1 MFEKFQ
7 EAVKNAY
14 LDLKKSNKLDFRRD
28 PPSTGDLKN
37 WCIQCLER
45 GLTKEDETVFK
56 NYFNATQSNKSLKDI
71 IRDFEADKLRSLRN
85 FIVNNGTRRPDW
97 EVVKLLAIL
106 VDFKLR
112 PYNRDDWD
120 DKPIIKRPLLQPDF
134 KDDGKQE
141 EKQEE
146 NEIEKTTNIFGE
158 ERTGKEDST
167 GPNKQKN
174 DPDPTDQHEITADEE
189 QGDNVII
196 PTPGPS
202 VDPTAVSA
210 PNPIKGKTFFR
221 NKANYPY
228 GALIIVL
235 IAIVIYSFINK
246 ECMCWNGI
254 KYIKVDCRDKTQPNQ
269 IIALNEDKLHNFEK
283 IMKPDTLSKA
293 DVGKVWYSKI
303 DNEVEFFT
311 HSGYHP
317 VNSKKSL
324 KAATEHIINT
334 WAGGK
339 SLNLDNK
346 SIEALP

>member
-7 EAVKNAY
+7 EAVRNAY

-28 PPSTGDLKN
+28 RPSTGDLKN

-120 DKPIIKRPLLQPDF
+120 DNSIIKRPPLQPDS

-141 EKQEE
+141 E
-146 NEIEKTTNIFGE
+146 NELDKTTTTFGGDGTTE
-158 ERTGKEDST
+158 EDST
-167 GPNKQKN
+167 KVDEETNN
-174 DPDPTDQHEITADEE
+174 PDPTSQNENTNAIDGDKGGEVLIITD
-189 QGDNVII
+189 
-196 PTPGPS
+196 GPS
-202 VDPTAVSA
+202 AGTTEASTIS
-210 PNPIKGKTFFR
+210 PIKGKTFFR
-221 NKANYPY
+221 NKTYYPY
-228 GALIIVL
+228 AGLAVVI
-235 IAIVIYSFINK
+235 IAIVIFSFINK

-254 KYIKVDCRDKTQPNQ
+254 KYIKVDCRDNTQPNQ
-269 IIALNEDKLHNFEK
+269 IIGLNEDKLNNFEK
-283 IMKPDTLSKA
+283 IMKPDTLTKA

-303 DNEVEFFT
+303 NNEVEFFT
-311 HSGYHP
+311 HSGHHP
-317 VNSKKSL
+317 IQNRRSL

-339 SLNLDNK
+339 SLNLENK
-346 SIEALP
+346 SIDALP